1 MQDWISPK
9 NEEARLMTIEEK
21 IAKDYEKAEFVVT
34 SWQQQGFNVVFT
46 NGCFDLI
53 HKGHILYLEEASQQ
67 GDKLIVAINADKSVS
82 KLKGKHRP
90 IKDEENRALIMA
102 ALSFVD
108 MVVIFHEETPL
119 ELIEK
124 ITPDVL
130 VKGGD
135 WKTNQIVGS
144 DHVLDHGGKVLS
156 LQFVK
161 GYSTTALE
169 NKIKKA

>member
-1 MQDWISPK
+1 MNISD
-9 NEEARLMTIEEK
+9 K
-21 IAKDYEKAEFVVT
+21 IAPNYESAAKRVYA
-34 SWQQQGFNVVFT
+34 WQQQGLDVVFT

-90 IKDEENRALIMA
+90 IKDEDNRSLIMA
-102 ALSFVD
+102 AFSFVD
-108 MVVIFHEETPL
+108 LIVIFHEETPL
-119 ELIEK
+119 ELIEM

-135 WKTNQIVGS
+135 WSPDQIVGS
-144 DHVLDHGGKVLS
+144 EHVINHGGSVLS
-156 LQFVK
+156 LQFVE

-169 NKIKKA
+169 NKIKKT

>member
-1 MQDWISPK
+1 MNISH
-9 NEEARLMTIEEK
+9 K
-21 IAKDYEKAEFVVT
+21 IASNYESAFIQVHA
-34 SWQQQGFNVVFT
+34 WQQQGMDVVFT
-46 NGCFDLI
+46 NGCFDLL
-53 HKGHILYLEEASQQ
+53 HKGHILYLEEASRQ

-90 IKDEENRALIMA
+90 IKDEDNRSLIMS

-108 MVVIFHEETPL
+108 LVVIFHEETPL
-119 ELIEK
+119 ELIEM

-135 WKTNQIVGS
+135 WSPDQIVGS
-144 DHVLDHGGKVLS
+144 DYVTNNGGSVLS
-156 LQFVK
+156 LQFVE

-169 NKIKKA
+169 NKIKKT

>member
-1 MQDWISPK
+1 MNISH
-9 NEEARLMTIEEK
+9 K
-21 IAKDYEKAEFVVT
+21 IASNYESASIQVHA
-34 SWQQQGFNVVFT
+34 WQQQGMDVVFT
-46 NGCFDLI
+46 NGCFDLL
-53 HKGHILYLEEASQQ
+53 HKGHILYLEEASRQ

-90 IKDEENRALIMA
+90 IKDEDNRSLIMS

-108 MVVIFHEETPL
+108 LVVIFHEETPL
-119 ELIEK
+119 ELIEM

-135 WKTNQIVGS
+135 WSPDQIVGS
-144 DHVLDHGGKVLS
+144 DYVTNNGGSVLS
-156 LQFVK
+156 LQFVE

-169 NKIKKA
+169 NKIKET

>member
-1 MQDWISPK
+1 MNISD
-9 NEEARLMTIEEK
+9 K
-21 IAKDYEKAEFVVT
+21 IASNYESAAKRVDA
-34 SWQQQGFNVVFT
+34 WQQQGLDVVFT

-90 IKDEENRALIMA
+90 IKDEDNRSLIMA
-102 ALSFVD
+102 AFSFVD
-108 MVVIFHEETPL
+108 LVVIFHEETPL
-119 ELIEK
+119 ELIEM

-135 WKTNQIVGS
+135 WSPDQIVGS
-144 DHVLDHGGKVLS
+144 EHVINHGGSVLS
-156 LQFVK
+156 LQFVE

-169 NKIKKA
+169 NKIKKT

>member
-1 MQDWISPK
+1 
-9 NEEARLMTIEEK
+9 MTISEK
-21 IAKDYEKAEFVVT
+21 IVPDYEKAGNFVR
-34 SWQQQGFNVVFT
+34 SWQQQGLNVVFT

-67 GDKLIVAINADKSVS
+67 GDKLIVAINADKSVR

-90 IKDEENRALIMA
+90 IKDEDNRTLIMA
-102 ALSFVD
+102 AFSFVD
-108 MVVIFHEETPL
+108 LVVIFHEETPL
-119 ELIEK
+119 ELIEMV
-124 ITPDVL
+124 TPDVL

-135 WKTNQIVGS
+135 WKPDQIVGS
-144 DHVLDHGGKVLS
+144 EHVMNHGGKVLS
-156 LQFVK
+156 LQFVD

>member
-1 MQDWISPK
+1 MNISD
-9 NEEARLMTIEEK
+9 K
-21 IAKDYEKAEFVVT
+21 IAQNYESAAKRVDA
-34 SWQQQGFNVVFT
+34 WQYEGLDVVFT

-90 IKDEENRALIMA
+90 IKDEDNRSLIMA
-102 ALSFVD
+102 AFSFVD
-108 MVVIFHEETPL
+108 LVVIFHEETPL
-119 ELIEK
+119 ELIEM

-135 WKTNQIVGS
+135 WSPDQIVGS
-144 DHVLDHGGKVLS
+144 QHVINNGGSVLS
-156 LQFVK
+156 LQFVE

-169 NKIKKA
+169 NKIKKT

>member
-1 MQDWISPK
+1 MNISH
-9 NEEARLMTIEEK
+9 K
-21 IAKDYEKAEFVVT
+21 IASNYESAFIQVHA
-34 SWQQQGFNVVFT
+34 WQQQGMDVVFT
-46 NGCFDLI
+46 NGCFDLL
-53 HKGHILYLEEASQQ
+53 HKGHILYLEEASRQ

-90 IKDEENRALIMA
+90 IKDEDNRSLIMS

-108 MVVIFHEETPL
+108 LVVIFHEETPL
-119 ELIEK
+119 ELIEM

-135 WKTNQIVGS
+135 WSPDQIVGS
-144 DHVLDHGGKVLS
+144 DYVTNNGGSVLS
-156 LQFVK
+156 LQFVE

-169 NKIKKA
+169 NKIKET